1 MEKVKDSVNGLP
13 MERVLYEVKKTIVG
27 QDHLLERLIVALLA
41 RGHILVEGVPGLAK
55 TMAIKTL
62 ADAIGGEFKRIQ
74 FTPDLVPADLVGTRI
89 YNQKTGEF
97 NTSLGPV
104 FTNLLLADEINRA
117 PAKVQSAL
125 LEVMQE
131 RQVTIGRETFK
142 VPNPFLV
149 MATKNPIETE
159 GTYTLPEAQVD
170 RFMLKVLVGYPNK
183 TEEFVIVE
191 RMTGNLQT
199 IQEVLTSEQLV
210 ELQSKAD
217 QVYVD
222 PALIEYAVNL
232 VTATRNPGDYSLREL
247 EHYITFGASPRA
259 SINLILTARA
269 LAFVR
274 GRAYALPQDVMD
286 MALDVLR
293 HRLVL
298 SYEALSDNVSS
309 DDLLKKIFDR
319 IPIPIVPLHEHFNV
333 RANP

>member
-1 MEKVKDSVNGLP
+1 
-13 MERVLYEVKKTIVG
+13 
-27 QDHLLERLIVALLA
+27 
-41 RGHILVEGVPGLAK
+41 
-55 TMAIKTL
+55 
-62 ADAIGGEFKRIQ
+62 
-74 FTPDLVPADLVGTRI
+74 
-89 YNQKTGEF
+89 
-97 NTSLGPV
+97 
-104 FTNLLLADEINRA
+104 
-117 PAKVQSAL
+117 
-125 LEVMQE
+125 MQE

-149 MATKNPIETE
+149 MATQNPIETE
-159 GTYTLPEAQVD
+159 GTYPLPEAQVD

-191 RMTGNLQT
+191 RMTGHLQA

-232 VTATRNPGDYSLREL
+232 VTATRNPGEYGLKEL
-247 EHYITFGASPRA
+247 GHYIMFGASPRA
-259 SINLILTARA
+259 SINLILTGRA

-298 SYEALSDNVSS
+298 SYEALSDNITS

-319 IPIPIVPLHEHFNV
+319 IPIPIVPLHEHFSI
-333 RANP
+333 RANS